1 MTDGPHGPR
10 TTLDGATPEGEND
23 MTTTDTTA
31 DEEGM
36 AATAGG
42 TGASEPHAA
51 DARMLDTL
59 AQATPDATTA
69 GRDDEAGDGPQT
81 GAGEDSPA
89 NPVTPAAEETTQG
102 TAAQATANGTA
113 AAGTALPGRGAR
125 VTAEFLGTFLLVF
138 GLLALTSWYEIV
150 MQSVVLLPVGV
161 FALYAAVTALFSR
174 VSGAHLNP
182 AVSLACAL
190 LSRIGW
196 LDFVLYAIAQTLG
209 GLAAAAAVMLTVPTS
224 ANTGVSQWLASTVN
238 GYGELSPGNSLLSSV
253 SLSFGVVPA
262 MTVEVIASLIAVG
275 VTVATMA
282 PAARACRA
290 ARTASPQDGAGFD
303 AGHALATG
311 AAYAAGF
318 FIAWPVTGGSM
329 NPARS
334 TGIAL
339 VAKLRGVADAAVSHL
354 PVFWIAPLV
363 AAAAVT
369 LAMLLFA
376 ASRAPRPARAT
387 HASGHAQETESPESG
402 ADSGDAADAPDTAG
416 ADGDSAEG
424 NAADGAESPVTAAGR
439 G

>member
-1 MTDGPHGPR
+1 
-10 TTLDGATPEGEND
+10 

-36 AATAGG
+36 AATADGNG
-42 TGASEPHAA
+42 TAGPHAA
-51 DARMLDTL
+51 RDSAAERRTLDT
-59 AQATPDATTA
+59 QAYATQAALDADPA
-69 GRDDEAGDGPQT
+69 GRGGEMGDGPQA
-81 GAGEDSPA
+81 GADGVSPA
-89 NPVTPAAEETTQG
+89 NPV
-102 TAAQATANGTA
+102 AQVA
-113 AAGTALPGRGAR
+113 AAHARDAAGLAATGATTALSGRGAR
-125 VTAEFLGTFLLVF
+125 LAAEFLGTFLLVF

-190 LSRIGW
+190 LNRIGW
-196 LDFVLYAIAQTLG
+196 LDFVLYAIVQTLG
-209 GLAAAAAVMLTVPTS
+209 GLAAAAVVMLTVPTS

-282 PAARACRA
+282 PAVRASRA

-318 FIAWPVTGGSM
+318 FIAWPITGGSM

-363 AAAAVT
+363 AAAAVA

-387 HASGHAQETESPESG
+387 HAPGHTQEAEASESG
-402 ADSGDAADAPDTAG
+402 LDFEDVADAPDVANAT
-416 ADGDSAEG
+416 ADGTPSGE
-424 NAADGAESPVTAAGR
+424 DGDAAGR